1 MPLTRP
7 VAKSALA
14 TPRGVQFFLTDRHK
28 LVRCMVTAA
37 ALEKLVGHVLRI
49 EQFERAFSAH
59 RDRIESAASHKYDAS
74 RALYTPLT
82 ITPADLVAYRRPP
95 HYGSPA

>member
-14 TPRGVQFFLTDRHK
+14 TPKGVQFFLTDRAK
-28 LVRCMVTAA
+28 LVRCIVTEA
-37 ALEKLVGHVLRI
+37 ALEKLVGHGLQI

-59 RDRIESAASHKYDAS
+59 RDRIEATASRKYDAA
-74 RALYTPLT
+74 RALYSPLT
-82 ITPADLVAYRRPP
+82 ITPADLVAFRRRP
-95 HYGSPA
+95 S